1 MTDTKTQLKTAIF
14 DMDGTLVDV
23 TSVRHLIF
31 QKPRDYEGF
40 YVGGAQCPPNKGVL
54 AQAIDMH
61 ERGYEI
67 IIVTGRD
74 RKYEGL
80 TRGWL
85 ARHFP
90 HYTALFMREDGDR
103 RPAHIVKE
111 EILGALLMFGRDVV
125 FAADD
130 DPKIIEMWTRNGI
143 DTMHVPGWKDR

>member
-1 MTDTKTQLKTAIF
+1 MTDTKTRFKTAIF

-31 QKPRDYEGF
+31 QKPRDYDGF

-54 AQAIDMH
+54 AQAFDML
-61 ERGYEI
+61 ERGYVI
-67 IIVTGRD
+67 AIVTGRD
-74 RKYEGL
+74 RRYEEL

-90 HYTALFMREDGDR
+90 HYSALYMREEGDR

-111 EILGALLMFGRDVV
+111 EILARMLAGGMEVE